1 VGHHLPVSEEINPAS
16 PASIRRFFRRVG
28 GRPSRRL
35 GQNFLTDRK
44 VAQRIVA
51 ASGLQPGDSC
61 LEIGAGLGTL
71 TEALAAAGARV
82 TSVEVDGRLAEAVSR
97 RMSGLPA
104 VRVLRADFLKLDLQT
119 LLEDMRP
126 PVRVVANIPYSITT
140 PIIERLLEHRRAISA
155 IALLVQKEVAERI
168 SAAPGSR
175 QYGSLSVFCQ
185 MFTQVRVA
193 FPVPRRVFYPE
204 PEVDSSLLLLTPRET
219 GLTAEREDAVLR
231 LARAAFTQRRKRL
244 PNPVSDVLGVPKE
257 TVEEAMRRAGID
269 PARRA
274 EELAVQEFAV
284 LADELLTGRPQP

>member
-1 VGHHLPVSEEINPAS
+1 M
-16 PASIRRFFRRVG
+16 G

-61 LEIGAGLGTL
+61 LEIGSGLGML
-71 TEALAAAGARV
+71 TEALAAAGAQV

-97 RMSGLPA
+97 RMCALAA
-104 VRVLRADFLKLDLQT
+104 VRVLHADFLKLDLQT
-119 LLEDMRP
+119 LLEEMRP

-140 PIIERLLEHRRAISA
+140 PIIERLLEHRKAISA

-274 EELAVQEFAV
+274 EELGVQHFAV
-284 LADELLTGRPQP
+284 LADELLPAGRPQR